1 MPPNRLNVSCA
12 CSSCKTLKIKCDYF
26 ESTISTA
33 KCTQCTKRNAE
44 CIFSE
49 GNKRGRKPK
58 TQTNNRCMNSKKHD
72 RVCAFFKRKKR
83 VSKPKDQKN
92 HRLMKSKN
100 NTIHESHIDQTS
112 DKRNNELIC
121 DLSQEEIRILSDM
134 YSKEEL
140 PQKIAILG
148 SITFHP
154 CPSMKDPCH
163 QCHMGCIHLVFI
175 NLL

>member
-1 MPPNRLNVSCA
+1 NLLNLSPLLFVKNLNMPPNRLNVSCA

-58 TQTNNRCMNSKKHD
+58 TQTNNRY
-72 RVCAFFKRKKR
+72 
-83 VSKPKDQKN
+83 QKN

-163 QCHMGCIHLVFI
+163 QCHMGCI
-175 NLL
+175 